1 MAFLNFPD
9 KFAWGTAT
17 CAYQIEGAWDED
29 GKGPSIWD
37 TFSRLPGKV
46 SDGSNADIAC
56 DHYVRWQ
63 EDVKIMAG
71 LATNAYRFS
80 ISWPRILP
88 QGVGKVNPAG
98 LDFYDRLVDGLLARK
113 IEPYITLYHWDLP
126 QALHDAG
133 GWPNRDTARHF
144 AEYARVVADRL
155 GDRVTK
161 WVTHN
166 EPSVVSLLG
175 YFTGEYAPGE
185 IDPMG
190 TFQTAHNL
198 FLSHGLAMQ
207 ALRAAAKKPAEVGI
221 VLHLRPVHPAT
232 NSDLD
237 KAAAWRYDGVI
248 NRFFLDPVFFGKYPE
263 DTWKLLEIIMPKIED
278 GDMQT
283 ISAPID
289 FLGVN
294 YYTRFV
300 MRHDPDTMLIQAVEA
315 PPSESEYSGLWEIYE
330 PGLYEM
336 LMRIQKDYNPA
347 RIYITENGI
356 PVPDGLDWDGR
367 VRDYRRIR
375 YLRDNLVQLHR
386 AMQDGV
392 PVLGYFHWS
401 LLDNF
406 EWSHGYG
413 PRFGLV
419 YVDYK
424 TQKRTIKESGRWMA
438 QVIRQNGLDPKAG
451 PPFFR
456 C

>member
-9 KFAWGTAT
+9 KFAWGAAT
-17 CAYQIEGAWDED
+17 CAYQIEGAWNED

-46 SDGSNADIAC
+46 SDGSNADVAC
-56 DHYVRWQ
+56 DHYHRWQ
-63 EDVKIMAG
+63 EDIRIMAE
-71 LATNAYRFS
+71 LNMNAYRFS

-88 QGVGKVNPAG
+88 QGAGKINAPG
-98 LDFYDRLVDGLLARK
+98 LDFYDRLVDGLLARG
-113 IEPYITLYHWDLP
+113 IEPFITLYHWDLP

-133 GWPNRDTARHF
+133 GWPNRDTASHF
-144 AEYARVVADRL
+144 AEYARIVAERL

-161 WVTHN
+161 WITHN

-185 IDPMG
+185 INPMG
-190 TFQTAHNL
+190 TFQAAHNL

-207 ALRAAAKKPAEVGI
+207 ALRTTAKKPAQVGI

-232 NSDLD
+232 NSELD

-248 NRFFLDPVFFGKYPE
+248 NRFFLDPVFFGRYPE
-263 DTWKLLEIIMPKIED
+263 DTWKLLEIIMPKIQD
-278 GDMQT
+278 GDMEI

-315 PPSESEYSGLWEIYE
+315 PPAESEYSGLWEIYG

-336 LMRIQKDYNPA
+336 LTRIQKDYHPA
-347 RIYITENGI
+347 QIYITENGI
-356 PVPDGLDWDGR
+356 PVPDGIDWDGR
-367 VRDYRRIR
+367 LRDYRRIR

-386 AMQDGV
+386 AINKGV
-392 PVLGYFHWS
+392 PVLGYFHWT

-406 EWSHGYG
+406 EWSHGYE

-424 TQKRTIKESGRWMA
+424 TQKRTIKESGRWIS
-438 QVIRQNGLDPKAG
+438 QVIQQNAIDPDPG
-451 PPFFR
+451 PPFFPR
-456 C
+456 